1 MKTSPQHL
9 FYQEFEAEKVLKRK
23 QMFLLGPGKIII
35 AIVMLVILVT
45 VSAPLTKK
53 AWNSFEGY
61 MSLPTLTFNPNDQV
75 VKVTE
80 ADGTVLTMDS
90 GRRFYQRVSEIEKKG
105 RFQRNYT
112 GRLDGRP

>member
-23 QMFLLGPGKIII
+23 QILLGPGKIII

-80 ADGTVLTMDS
+80 ADGTILTMDS
-90 GRRFYQRVSEIEKKG
+90 GSNFYQRVSEIKKKG
-105 RFQRNYT
+105 RYDRDYT